1 MLRLRFKIA
10 TAPIGSGAEL
20 ADASPLRLEAATK
33 PDTAREVGGTRSST
47 RSSDG
52 CPIAYVAYP
61 ARGGVA
67 AEKAE
72 RGGTRWLV
80 LSNSLGT
87 SAELWAPQLEALR
100 ARFHVLCYDSRGH
113 GASGAPPGP
122 YSIERLAEDALT
134 LLDALGIERAHFCG
148 LSKGGMVGQWLG
160 ANAPQ
165 RIDRLVLANTAASLG
180 PASAWQERIELV
192 LARGMESV
200 VETALGRWFT
210 PAFRQSAAKQVE
222 AARAM
227 LLATPAAG
235 YAGCCAALRDLDLR
249 ASASRITA
257 PTLLVAGAFDPAT
270 PPERLRELAAAISGS
285 KLVELAAAHLSN
297 IEQPEAFNRAVL
309 EFLK

>member
-1 MLRLRFKIA
+1 M
-10 TAPIGSGAEL
+10 
-20 ADASPLRLEAATK
+20 
-33 PDTAREVGGTRSST
+33 GGKRSIT

-67 AEKAE
+67 AEDTGG
-72 RGGTRWLV
+72 GGTRWLL

-87 SAELWAPQLEALR
+87 DAELWAPQLDPLR
-100 ARFHVLCYDSRGH
+100 ARFNVLCYDSRGH

-134 LLDALGIERAHFCG
+134 LLDALGIERTHFCG
-148 LSKGGMVGQWLG
+148 LSQGGMVGQWLG

-165 RIDRLVLANTAASLG
+165 RIDRLVLANTAAYLG
-180 PASAWQERIELV
+180 PPSAWQERSELV

-210 PAFRQSAAKQVE
+210 PGFRQRAPARVE

-227 LLATPAAG
+227 LSATPPVG
-235 YAGCCAALRDLDLR
+235 YAGCCAALAAADLR
-249 ASASRITA
+249 ASARRITA
-257 PTLLVAGAFDPAT
+257 PTLLVAGAFDSAT

-285 KLVELAAAHLSN
+285 KLVELDAAHLSN
-297 IEQPEAFNRAVL
+297 VEQPEAFNRAVL
-309 EFLK
+309 ELLK